1 MHVEKT
7 QRQKKSAQT
16 KKTLQSQSEGN
27 HETPVKD
34 DTDQFH
40 TRMSWSTGE
49 TSGWQSVTGI
59 YHASYAQRYF
69 AWDGEWGFISSELGR
84 RCNWYSVISPYV
96 YRACRAMILLVKW
109 KTTVMITARFRLWLY
124 KIHKVPGIR
133 QTITNMKYRNYKK
146 QRSNTTVIR
155 HLQRQQQHQRRE
167 DTT

>member
-1 MHVEKT
+1 MQACGSVSGRNVNWTKCAGLGLLNLYLSSCCT
-7 QRQKKSAQT
+7 WNACRKDSTPKKISHKQ

-84 RCNWYSVISPYV
+84 RCNWYSVISPYM

-109 KTTVMITARFRLWLY
+109 KTTVMITARFRLWL
-124 KIHKVPGIR
+124 
-133 QTITNMKYRNYKK
+133 
-146 QRSNTTVIR
+146 
-155 HLQRQQQHQRRE
+155 
-167 DTT
+167 